1 MHQVCTRPACALH
14 ALCTRPARALHALC
28 THSARAMHALCTPCT
43 LYTICTRS
51 ARSARSARPAPCTP
65 HALQRLRPP
74 RPLHPARPLHPPHLC
89 ALRTSAPSAPCPP
102 SASCA
107 TGRHRGARLPHGT
120 PHGRRGQG
128 GQEPRPRRRL
138 SAGDQQRQGR
148 SAERL
153 PPTRAHPRR
162 AADGVAARL
171 GNLLHASQW
180 LGCRCGWSRRAAARS
195 RSTSVEA
202 RACTC
207 VRVGWGL
214 WERGILSHP
223 ESCHVRIFKKTTKAY
238 KSSPLSGSQGVLCL
252 TSPTP
257 LDPWTP
263 LRCACVA
270 VGLWPTVW
278 NCTHRRTFTLWTL
291 SMELHSCVPLFP
303 APLLPDLE
311 DAAKTLAGGVKTR
324 TDIRFFSEK
333 TLRSAE

>member
-43 LYTICTRS
+43 LC
-51 ARSARSARPAPCTP
+51 APHTLHAPHPTP
-65 HALQRLRPP
+65 C
-74 RPLHPARPLHPPHLC
+74 PHLC
-89 ALRTSAPSAPCPP
+89 ALCALPALGTLRTSAPSAPCPP

-120 PHGRRGQG
+120 PRGRRGQG

-207 VRVGWGL
+207 VRVGWGV
-214 WERGILSHP
+214 WERGGAVS
-223 ESCHVRIFKKTTKAY
+223 V
-238 KSSPLSGSQGVLCL
+238 
-252 TSPTP
+252 TP
-257 LDPWTP
+257 CRVHL
-263 LRCACVA
+263 
-270 VGLWPTVW
+270 
-278 NCTHRRTFTLWTL
+278 
-291 SMELHSCVPLFP
+291 
-303 APLLPDLE
+303 
-311 DAAKTLAGGVKTR
+311 
-324 TDIRFFSEK
+324 
-333 TLRSAE
+333 